1 MGKETRKYC
10 YIVGI
15 ILAHVVMMLA
25 AVAPLD
31 YSEAEVFEFLF
42 RVNYL
47 MLAITVACI
56 LFEKMSDR
64 FVFFTLICQLV
75 MMVAYVSAD
84 HSVAG
89 KIEFFGYVSNFVFT
103 AAMIQLVMEFMTYRK
118 ERLKKQNE

>member
-1 MGKETRKYC
+1 MGKETRKYR

-25 AVAPLD
+25 AVAPFG

-47 MLAITVACI
+47 MLGITVVCI

-64 FVFFTLICQLV
+64 FVFFTLICQLI
-75 MMVAYVSAD
+75 MMVAYVSVEY
-84 HSVAG
+84 SITG
-89 KIEFFGYVSNFVFT
+89 KIKFF
-103 AAMIQLVMEFMTYRK
+103 
-118 ERLKKQNE
+118 

>member
-1 MGKETRKYC
+1 MIERTIYGKRYKRGGTGDGK
-10 YIVGI
+10 I
-15 ILAHVVMMLA
+15 
-25 AVAPLD
+25 
-31 YSEAEVFEFLF
+31 F

>member
-1 MGKETRKYC
+1 MGKETRKYR

-25 AVAPLD
+25 AVAPFG

-47 MLAITVACI
+47 MLGITVVCI

-64 FVFFTLICQLV
+64 FV
-75 MMVAYVSAD
+75 
-84 HSVAG
+84 SVDYSIAG
-89 KIEFFGYVSNFVFT
+89 KIKFFGCVASFVFIV
-103 AAMIQLVMEFMTYRK
+103 AMIQLVMEFMEYRK
-118 ERLKKQNE
+118 ERIKKQIE

>member
-1 MGKETRKYC
+1 
-10 YIVGI
+10 
-15 ILAHVVMMLA
+15 MMLA
-25 AVAPLD
+25 AVAPLG

-84 HSVAG
+84 YSVAG

-118 ERLKKQNE
+118 ERLKNE

>member
-25 AVAPLD
+25 AIAPFG

-42 RVNYL
+42 RVKYL
-47 MLAITVACI
+47 MLGITVVCI

-64 FVFFTLICQLV
+64 FVFFTLICQLI
-75 MMVAYVSAD
+75 MMVAYVSVD
-84 HSVAG
+84 YSIPG
-89 KIEFFGYVSNFVFT
+89 KIKFFGCVASFVFT
-103 AAMIQLVMEFMTYRK
+103 VAMIQLVMEFMEYRK
-118 ERLKKQNE
+118 ERIKKQIE

>member
-64 FVFFTLICQLV
+64 FVFFTLICQL
-75 MMVAYVSAD
+75 AYVSAD

-118 ERLKKQNE
+118 KRFKKQ

>member
-1 MGKETRKYC
+1 
-10 YIVGI
+10 
-15 ILAHVVMMLA
+15 
-25 AVAPLD
+25 
-31 YSEAEVFEFLF
+31 
-42 RVNYL
+42 

-118 ERLKKQNE
+118 KRFKNE